1 MWSGLTISP
10 WCALPAL
17 FLTACV
23 AARTGAPG
31 PAPFELRC
39 EGRVEPLGI
48 GCARPRLSWQLA
60 SGCGTSAWHV
70 RAASSAAALD
80 AGAPDLWDSGLVRAV
95 NACAVEYGG
104 RELGARAEVFWSVRV
119 HDDAGRASDWSA
131 PARFTLG
138 LLADSDWSGAWIGA
152 PGAEAPERLDSPWL
166 RTTLVLPG
174 EPRRLVAH
182 VASLGYHELWLNGA
196 KVGTDVLMPS
206 VVDLSRRARA
216 VSYETRANLRTG
228 ENVIGL
234 WLAGG
239 WAANERYHVAAWPLA
254 RVELEVELVDG
265 RRVRLASG
273 AGWEA
278 RASSRTHL
286 GPWAFGSYGGERV
299 EAALESGAW
308 CTPGGALG
316 GWSAV
321 QSYPCALP
329 IVTEACEPTQRVEE
343 LAPVALGEPRPGVWR
358 VDFGRAFTGFTRVPL
373 EGEPGATVRLSWSE
387 RAEEEATYGQTSEL
401 VLDAHGRGVFEH
413 RFNYAAGR
421 WLTLEG
427 AARAPRLDEVRGWLV
442 RSGYARTARFRCSDP
457 TLQAVHDAVAWT
469 YECLSLGGYV
479 VDCAHRERW
488 GYGGDAHATMETALD
503 HFDVG
508 AFYAKWLD
516 DWRAIQDG
524 HGNLPFTCPTYE
536 GGGGPAWSGIVVML
550 PWELWLR
557 TGDERVLAR
566 AWPVIER
573 WLAFLESQ
581 TVSGVLEFYFDARY
595 TADVYSFLGDWVPPG
610 GVQAGGPPGEEARF
624 FNNAYRVWNVRTAAR
639 IAAQLGREEDAQR
652 LSARAD
658 ELAAAVHARFFD
670 PERRVYVSERQTYL
684 ALPVLA
690 GIGDEPLRAELCA
703 RLLADVEARA
713 HIDTGIHGT
722 WMLTK
727 LLLARGR
734 ADLLAR
740 MAAQR
745 DFPSWGDMLAQGA
758 TTIWEQWDGENSR
771 MHSSFLSIGAFFV
784 EGLAGIRADPA
795 APGYAR
801 VVLAPNFALAE
812 LECELDTPRG
822 TVRSAWRRA
831 GELVHYSCTVPPLAR
846 ATLELPSGARFSSN
860 EEATRARD
868 LAPGRHEFALRVP

>member
-1 MWSGLTISP
+1 MSKGPLLSLRL
-10 WCALPAL
+10 ALVLLP
-17 FLTACV
+17 ACV
-23 AARTGAPG
+23 ARPMRECG
-31 PAPFELRC
+31 PAPVELRC

-48 GCARPRLSWQLA
+48 GSARPRLSWRLA
-60 SGCGTSAWHV
+60 SDAETSSFQL
-70 RAASSAAALD
+70 RAASSAEALAA
-80 AGAPDLWDSGLVRAV
+80 GEPDLWDSGPVRTR
-95 NACAVEYGG
+95 NACAADYDG
-104 RELGARAEVFWSVRV
+104 RALGSRAEVFWSVRV
-119 HDDAGRASDWSA
+119 RDEDGRASAWSA

-138 LLADSDWSGAWIGA
+138 LLGEADWNGPWMGALGADSTQ
-152 PGAEAPERLDSPWL
+152 RLDSPWL

-182 VASLGYHELWLNGA
+182 VASLGYHELWLNGE

-206 VVDLSRRARA
+206 VVDPSRRARA
-216 VSYETRANLRTG
+216 ASYESSTSLRAG
-228 ENVIGL
+228 ENVVGL

-239 WAANERYHVAAWPLA
+239 WAADEYYGVAAWPLA

-278 RASSRTHL
+278 RASARTHL

-308 CTPGGALG
+308 CTPGSALG
-316 GWSAV
+316 GWSPAA
-321 QSYPCALP
+321 SFPCALP
-329 IVTEACEPTQRVEE
+329 IVTEACEPTRRVEE
-343 LAPVALGEPRPGVWR
+343 LAPVSVAEPRPGVWR
-358 VDFGRAFTGFTRVPL
+358 VDFGRAFTGFTRAEL
-373 EGEPGATVRLSWSE
+373 EGAPGATVRLSWSE
-387 RAEEEATYGQTSEL
+387 REDQEETYGQVSEL
-401 VLDAHGRGVFEH
+401 VLDTLGRGVFEH

-442 RSGYARTARFRCSDP
+442 RTGYARTARFRCSDP

-469 YECLSLGGYV
+469 FECLSLGGYV

-503 HFDVG
+503 HFEVG
-508 AFYAKWLD
+508 PFYAKWLD
-516 DWRAIQDG
+516 DWAAIQDE
-524 HGNLPFTCPTYE
+524 HGNLPFTCPTYQ

-581 TVSGVLEFYFDARY
+581 TVAGVLEFYFDARY

-639 IAAQLGREEDAQR
+639 IAAQLGRAADATR
-652 LSARAD
+652 LAARAD
-658 ELAAAVHARFFD
+658 ELAAAVHGRFFD
-670 PERRVYVSERQTYL
+670 PARRVYVSERQTYL
-684 ALPVLA
+684 ALPLLSEL
-690 GIGDEPLRAELCA
+690 GDEALRAELWA
-703 RLLADVEARA
+703 RLVADVEARA
-713 HIDTGIHGT
+713 HVDTGIHGT

-727 LLLARGR
+727 LLLARER

-758 TTIWEQWDGENSR
+758 TTIWEQWDGDNSR

-801 VVLAPNFALAE
+801 VVLAPSFVVGE

-822 TVRSAWRRA
+822 TVRSAWRRE
-831 GELVHYSCTVPPLAR
+831 GELVRYSCSVPPLAR
-846 ATLELPSGARFSSN
+846 ATLVLPRGARWVSA
-860 EEATRARD
+860 EHEGAARD
-868 LAPGRHEFALRVP
+868 LAPGRHEFELRVP